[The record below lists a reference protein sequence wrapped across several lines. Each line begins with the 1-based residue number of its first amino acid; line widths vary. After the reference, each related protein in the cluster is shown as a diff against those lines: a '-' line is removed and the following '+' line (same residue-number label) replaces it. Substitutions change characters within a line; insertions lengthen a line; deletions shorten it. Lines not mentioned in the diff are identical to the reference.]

1 MNGKLFIC
9 STLAAVFTLAQTS
22 FSAEW
27 MPAAGSSITEL
38 GENPSPPNPDNSP
51 KVSAAGRPKEQPNFI
66 VILTDDQGWGT
77 TSVTVDPAVPE
88 SKSDFFENSE
98 SGKAG
103 ESGAALHA
111 GLFRPPQ
118 LLAFACRAIDR
129 AQPRRTALYR
139 HLRT

>member
-27 MPAAGSSITEL
+27 MPAAGSIITEL
-38 GENPSPPNPDNSP
+38 GENHSPHNADNSP

-77 TSVTVDPAVPE
+77 TSVTVDPAVPA
-88 SKSDFFENSE
+88 SKSDFFITPNLEKLASQGLRFTQAY
-98 SGKAG
+98 SGHPNC
-103 ESGAALHA
+103 SPSRAALLT
-111 GLFRPPQ
+111 GT
-118 LLAFACRAIDR
+118 
-129 AQPRRTALYR
+129 QPRRTALYR